1 MRIVRELR
9 YIGRWERKKMSDQV
23 GGLPLGVPFR
33 SQIAVSV
40 SQNVRAFLGTM
51 GFRCESRNAWCSD
64 MVALY
69 VCSNGR
75 SAAATTTAT

>member
-1 MRIVRELR
+1 MELKGPEGSVLMPPPTESRELR

-23 GGLPLGVPFR
+23 GSAPVGVPFR

-51 GFRCESRNAWCSD
+51 GFRYAQCR
-64 MVALY
+64 
-69 VCSNGR
+69 
-75 SAAATTTAT
+75 